1 MKSVYNVE
9 GVHDRSA
16 LEDLLNLVKGAIV
29 IDLNP
34 EVDECYALGP
44 YSVLDGEKWETA
56 TFGDVM
62 RKAKYGNDQRA
73 AAAMSEGLAGFAHRH
88 PRLGAVAT
96 VTVPPKS
103 DLSRPNVPL
112 HWAQSV
118 AKALGARTVDVQ
130 KVVATAPQK
139 DLQGLE
145 EQEPVAARVANT
157 MSVSA
162 PIKGDVLIID
172 DMVRSGGTL
181 KEVGRALKQAG
192 AQRVYGLCV
201 AKDAKF
207 TNGGVDLSKERWA

>member
-62 RKAKYGNDQRA
+62 RKAKYGKDQRA
-73 AAAMSEGLAGFAHRH
+73 VAAMSEGLARFAHRH
-88 PRLGAVAT
+88 PLLGAVAT
-96 VTVPPKS
+96 VAAPPKS
-103 DLSRPNVPL
+103 DPGARDVPL
-112 HWAQSV
+112 QWARSV
-118 AKALGARTVDVQ
+118 ATGLRARTVDVQ
-130 KVVATAPQK
+130 KVIATAPQK

-145 EQEPVAARVANT
+145 EQEAAARVVNT
-157 MSVSA
+157 MSAPA

-172 DMVRSGGTL
+172 DTVRSGGTL
-181 KEVGRALKQAG
+181 KEVGRALKHAG